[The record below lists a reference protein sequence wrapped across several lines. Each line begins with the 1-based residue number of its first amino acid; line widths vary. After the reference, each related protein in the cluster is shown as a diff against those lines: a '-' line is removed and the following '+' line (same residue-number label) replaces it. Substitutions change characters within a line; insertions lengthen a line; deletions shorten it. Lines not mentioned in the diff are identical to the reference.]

1 MKYPIHPCRLAAVF
15 AICATLAAC
24 GGGGDDPDTSNT
36 EATSATATPAA
47 ATADTAPEASP
58 GEAPSVQA
66 LALTSAYIGNCG
78 LANFVPDTLA
88 LVNAFRAQP
97 RTCGTTTYPAAAAL
111 TWNDK
116 LAQAAYGHSL
126 DMATQNYFSHTSR
139 DGRTFVQRITATG
152 YQWRSAGENIAAGY
166 GTMAAVMAG
175 WQKSP
180 GHCANL
186 MNKSYVHI
194 GLSCSKGTATS
205 TYPTYW
211 TMDLAKPY

>member
-1 MKYPIHPCRLAAVF
+1 MKYPTCASRLAALF
-15 AICATLAAC
+15 AVCATLTAC
-24 GGGGDDPDTSNT
+24 GGGGDDAPETN
-36 EATSATATPAA
+36 ATSATATPAA
-47 ATADTAPEASP
+47 AETADSAGTAPAAET
-58 GEAPSVQA
+58 PSVAA
-66 LALTSAYIGNCG
+66 LAVTSSAYIGNCG
-78 LANFVPDTLA
+78 LANFVSDTIN

-97 RTCGTTTYPAAAAL
+97 RTCGTTTYPAAPAL

-126 DMATQNYFSHTSR
+126 DMATNNYFSHTSR
-139 DGRTFVQRITATG
+139 DGRTFAQRISATG

-166 GTMAAVMAG
+166 STTAAVMAG

-186 MNKSYVHI
+186 MNKSFVHI